1 MSYQP
6 LLMSY
11 EQAVELRQ
19 HINTDS
25 LIGLSIAE
33 ELEALEAYMPIGIEI
48 PGHGE
53 AGGYEHN
60 RHKQNYIHLDLAGRL
75 YLITEDKRYLDY
87 ATNMLIE
94 YAKVYKTRELN
105 ISRDSNKPGRL
116 FHQTLNEN
124 MWMLYSSCAYSCI
137 RHELTKAQQQL
148 IENDLFKVML
158 EMFVVTYA
166 ENFDIIHNHGL
177 WSVASA
183 GICAYAINDQA
194 IVDKAL
200 YGLKGDSVSGG
211 FIAQL
216 TQLFSPDGYYMEG
229 PYYHR
234 FSLRPIFLF
243 AETIERRQPEVGI
256 YQLKD
261 EVIKTTA
268 YAVMSTA
275 FPNGTLPA
283 LNDSS
288 RTMDIKDL
296 GILLATNICF
306 ERYEQNETLL
316 AMAKHQGKVW
326 VHSTGATLSV
336 ALDNNAEVANFNWGS
351 LSLTDGSEGEC
362 GGVTILRHRDT
373 KSDDS
378 MALLWYGQ
386 HGSDAKLHSAL
397 DHGHFDGLHLSLFNN
412 NQEFINDYGYGR
424 WVNIEPKFGGRY
436 IPENITYCKQT
447 IAHNTVVVDQVSQNQ
462 GVTAIAQQHFGE
474 KHFTLLANEVSNE
487 ATNKTGDGKLQAMS
501 AFARDYY
508 TGVDQ
513 QRTVI
518 MLESEQFEK
527 PLIID
532 LFRIISKEE
541 HSYDYPVHYNG
552 QIIRANFEYQSHK
565 NISTVG
571 DAYGYQHLWNLGQ
584 GKVEG
589 SSLTTWLMGSSYYSL
604 ISSANK
610 DSEVIFARTGANDP
624 NFNLRNEPMLILRQ
638 KAANHLFA
646 NVYETH
652 GYFNEAIEASL
663 NARGQVD
670 SVTVLHADDSA
681 SVVSLNLV
689 DGKQI
694 KVCVSNVLGVNETT
708 STTIVIGAE
717 LVSWT
722 GHVAVINE

>member
-11 EQAVELRQ
+11 EQAAELRQ
-19 HINTDS
+19 HIGVDS
-25 LIGLSIAE
+25 LIGRSIATE
-33 ELEALEAYMPIGIEI
+33 IAALEAYMPIGIEI

-75 YLITEDKRYLDY
+75 YLITEEKRYLDY
-87 ATNMLIE
+87 ATEVLVE
-94 YAKVYKTRELN
+94 YAKVYKHRELN

-137 RHELTKAQQQL
+137 RHELPEAQQQL

-158 EMFVVTYA
+158 EMFVETYA

-194 IVDKAL
+194 TVDKAI
-200 YGLKGDSVSGG
+200 YGLKGDSVTGG

-243 AETIERRQPEVGI
+243 AETIERRQPEIGI

-275 FPNGTLPA
+275 FPDGTLPA

-306 ERYEQNETLL
+306 DRYEQNDTLL
-316 AMAKHQGKVW
+316 AMAKHQDEVW
-326 VHSTGATLSV
+326 VHNTGATLSN
-336 ALDNNAEVANFNWGS
+336 ALDNNADVANFNWGS
-351 LSLTDGSEGEC
+351 LSLTDGAKGEC
-362 GGVTILRHRDT
+362 GGVTILRHRDA

-412 NQEFINDYGYGR
+412 NQEFTNDYGYGR

-447 IAHNTVVVDQVSQNQ
+447 IAHNTVVVDGISQNQ
-462 GVTAIAQQHFGE
+462 GSTAIAQQHNGE
-474 KHFTLLANEVSNE
+474 KHFTILANGSSE
-487 ATNKTGDGKLQAMS
+487 TKLQAMS

-508 TGVDQ
+508 PGIDQ

-518 MLESEQFEK
+518 LVELDGFEK

-532 LFRIISKEE
+532 LFRMISDEQ
-541 HSYDYPVHYNG
+541 HSYDYPVHYKG
-552 QIIRANFEYQSHK
+552 QIIRTDFEYSTNK
-565 NISTVG
+565 SLSTVG
-571 DAYGYQHLWNLGQ
+571 SESGYQHLWNLGQ
-584 GKVEG
+584 GKVEK
-589 SSLTTWLMGSSYYSL
+589 SSLTTWLMGDTYYSL
-604 ISSANK
+604 ISSAND

-624 NFNLRNEPMLILRQ
+624 DFNLRSEPMFILRQ
-638 KAANHLFA
+638 KAASHLFA

-663 NARGQVD
+663 NARGRVT
-670 SVTVLHADDSA
+670 SVEVLQADDIA
-681 SVVSLNLV
+681 SVVSLHLDDESQV
-689 DGKQI
+689 
-694 KVCVSNVLGVNETT
+694 KVCVSNVVGVNDNTET
-708 STTIVIGAE
+708 SVIINGE
-717 LVSWT
+717 TLNWT
-722 GHVAVINE
+722 GPVTIIS

>member
-6 LLMSY
+6 LLISY
-11 EQAVELRQ
+11 QEAAELRQ
-19 HINTDS
+19 HLNSDS
-25 LIGLSIAE
+25 LIGRSIAE
-33 ELEALEAYMPIGIEI
+33 EIQALEDYMPIGIEI

-87 ATNMLIE
+87 ATNMLVE
-94 YAKVYKTRELN
+94 YAKVYKHRELS

-137 RHELTKAQQQL
+137 RHELTEDQQQL

-194 IVDKAL
+194 TVDKAL
-200 YGLKGDSVSGG
+200 YGLKGDSETGG

-216 TQLFSPDGYYMEG
+216 QQLFSPDGYYMEG

-256 YQLKD
+256 YKLKD
-261 EVIKTTA
+261 GVIKTTA

-275 FPNGTLPA
+275 FPDGTLPA

-288 RTMDIKDL
+288 RTMDINDL

-306 ERYEQNETLL
+306 DRYEENETLL

-326 VHSTGATLSV
+326 VHSTGATLSK
-336 ALDNNAEVANFNWGS
+336 ALDNNPDVASFNWGS
-351 LSLTDGSEGEC
+351 LTLTDGADGEC
-362 GGVTILRHRDT
+362 GAVSILRHRDEKT
-373 KSDDS
+373 ADDS

-436 IPENITYCKQT
+436 IPENKSYCKQT
-447 IAHNTVVVDQVSQNQ
+447 IAHNTVVIDQISQNQ
-462 GVTAIAQQHFGE
+462 GSTAIAQQHNGE
-474 KHFTLLANEVSNE
+474 KHFTLM
-487 ATNKTGDGKLQAMS
+487 GDNKLQAMS

-508 TGVDQ
+508 PGVDQ

-518 MLESEQFEK
+518 MLEDEVFEK
-527 PLIID
+527 PLIVD
-532 LFRIISKEE
+532 LFRIISEEE
-541 HSYDYPVHYNG
+541 HSYDYALHYKG
-552 QIIRANFEYQSHK
+552 QIIRTDFDYEAHK
-565 NISTVG
+565 SASTLG
-571 DAYGYQHLWNLGQ
+571 DDHGYQHLWNLGQ

-589 SSLTTWLMGSSYYSL
+589 SSLTTWLMGNSYYSL
-604 ISSANK
+604 ISSANES
-610 DSEVIFARTGANDP
+610 SEVIFARTGANDP
-624 NFNLRNEPMLILRQ
+624 EFNLRSEPALILRQ

-670 SVTVLHADDSA
+670 SVNVLLADDTA
-681 SVVSLNLV
+681 SVVALNLV
-689 DGKQI
+689 GDKQI
-694 KVCVSNVLGVNETT
+694 KVAVCNAVGVNESTETT
-708 STTIVIGAE
+708 VTVDGET
-717 LVSWT
+717 LSWT
-722 GHVAVINE
+722 GPVAIIK

>member
-11 EQAVELRQ
+11 EQAAELRQ
-19 HINTDS
+19 HVNTKS
-25 LIGLSIAE
+25 LIDLSIGE
-33 ELEALEAYMPIGIEI
+33 EIEALEAYMPIGIEI

-87 ATNMLIE
+87 ATTMLVE
-94 YAKVYKTRELN
+94 YAKVYKHRELN

-137 RHELTKAQQQL
+137 RHELTAEQQQL

-158 EMFVVTYA
+158 EMFVETYA

-194 IVDKAL
+194 TVNKAI

-243 AETIERRQPEVGI
+243 AETIERRQPEIGI

-275 FPNGTLPA
+275 FPDGTLPA

-306 ERYEQNETLL
+306 DRYEQNETLL
-316 AMAKHQGKVW
+316 AMAKHQNKVW
-326 VHSTGATLSV
+326 VHNTGASLSN
-336 ALDNNAEVANFNWGS
+336 ALDNNADVANFNWGS
-351 LSLTDGSEGEC
+351 LSLTDGAAGEC
-362 GGVTILRHRDT
+362 GGVTILRHRDA

-412 NQEFINDYGYGR
+412 NQEYTHDYGYGR

-436 IPENITYCKQT
+436 IPENKSYCKQT

-474 KHFTLLANEVSNE
+474 KHFTLLGES
-487 ATNKTGDGKLQAMS
+487 KLQAMS
-501 AFARDYY
+501 AYARDYY
-508 TGVDQ
+508 PCIDQ

-518 MLESEQFEK
+518 MLESETFEK
-527 PLIID
+527 PLIVD
-532 LFRIISKEE
+532 LFRIISEQE
-541 HSYDYPVHYNG
+541 HSYDYPVHYSG
-552 QIIRANFEYQSHK
+552 QIIRTDFDYQAHK
-565 NISTVG
+565 SLTTVG

-589 SSLTTWLMGSSYYSL
+589 SSLTTWLMTNNYYSL
-604 ISSANK
+604 ISSANEN
-610 DSEVIFARTGANDP
+610 SEVIFARTGANDP
-624 NFNLRNEPMLILRQ
+624 DFNLRSEPVMILRQ
-638 KAANHLFA
+638 QAANHLFA
-646 NVYETH
+646 NIYETH

-663 NARGQVD
+663 DARGQVE
-670 SVTVLHADDSA
+670 SVKVLHNDNHA
-681 SVVSLNLV
+681 SIVSINLTS
-689 DGKQI
+689 GKQMQ
-694 KVCVSNVLGVNETT
+694 VCVSNIVGVDADTEN
-708 STTIVIGAE
+708 SISVAGKTISWKGA
-717 LVSWT
+717 
-722 GHVAVINE
+722 VAVFE

>member
-6 LLMSY
+6 LLISY
-11 EQAVELRQ
+11 EQAAELGQ
-19 HINTDS
+19 YVGTDS

-33 ELEALEAYMPIGIEI
+33 EIEALEAYMPIGIEI

-87 ATNMLIE
+87 ATTMLVE
-94 YAKVYKTRELN
+94 YAKVYKHRELN

-137 RHELTKAQQQL
+137 RHELTEDQQQL

-158 EMFVVTYA
+158 EMFVETYA

-194 IVDKAL
+194 TVDKAI

-243 AETIERRQPEVGI
+243 AETIERRQPEIGI

-306 ERYEQNETLL
+306 DRYEQNETLL

-326 VHSTGATLSV
+326 VHNTGATLSNT
-336 ALDNNAEVANFNWGS
+336 LENNADVANFSWGS
-351 LSLTDGSEGEC
+351 LSLTDGSAGEC
-362 GGVTILRHRDT
+362 GGVTILRHRDA

-412 NQEFINDYGYGR
+412 NQEFTHDYGYGR

-436 IPENITYCKQT
+436 IPENKTYCKQT
-447 IAHNTVVVDQVSQNQ
+447 IAHNTVVVDQISQNQ
-462 GVTAIAQQHFGE
+462 GVTAIAQVHNGE
-474 KHFTLLANEVSNE
+474 KHFTLLDDS
-487 ATNKTGDGKLQAMS
+487 KLQGMS

-508 TGVDQ
+508 PGIDQ
-513 QRTVI
+513 QRTVLMVELAGI
-518 MLESEQFEK
+518 EK
-527 PLIID
+527 PVIVD
-532 LFRIISKEE
+532 LFRMISEE
-541 HSYDYPVHYNG
+541 QHSYDYPVHYTG
-552 QIIRANFEYQSHK
+552 QIVRTNFEYQGHNSL
-565 NISTVG
+565 STVG
-571 DAYGYQHLWNLGQ
+571 DDHGYQHLWNVGQ
-584 GKVEG
+584 GKVEN
-589 SSLTTWLMGSSYYSL
+589 SSLTTWLMGDSYYTL
-604 ISSANK
+604 ISSANEN
-610 DSEVIFARTGANDP
+610 SEFIFARTGANDP
-624 NFNLRNEPMLILRQ
+624 DFNLRSEPMFILRQ
-638 KAANHLFA
+638 QGANHLFA

-652 GYFNEAIEASL
+652 GYFNEAVEASL
-663 NARGQVD
+663 DARGQVD
-670 SVTVLHADDSA
+670 SVTVLHSDDSA
-681 SVVSLNLV
+681 SIVSLNLV
-689 DGKQI
+689 SGKQVQ
-694 KVCVSNVLGVNETT
+694 VCVSNVVDVAETT
-708 STTIVIGAE
+708 ENNITVDGKVI
-717 LVSWT
+717 SWT
-722 GHVAVINE
+722 GAVAIFE

>member
-11 EQAVELRQ
+11 EQAAELRQ
-19 HINTDS
+19 HIGKDS
-25 LIGLSIAE
+25 LIGHSIAE
-33 ELEALEAYMPIGIEI
+33 EIEALEAYMPIGIEI

-75 YLITEDKRYLDY
+75 YLITGDKRYLDY
-87 ATNMLIE
+87 ATTMLVE
-94 YAKVYKTRELN
+94 YAKVYKTRDLN
-105 ISRDSNKPGRL
+105 ISRDTNKPGRL

-124 MWMLYSSCAYSCI
+124 MWMLYASCAYSCI
-137 RHELTKAQQQL
+137 RHELTEDQQQL

-194 IVDKAL
+194 TVDKAL

-243 AETIERRQPEVGI
+243 AEAIERRQPEVGI
-256 YQLKD
+256 YKLKN

-275 FPNGTLPA
+275 FPDGTLPA

-306 ERYEQNETLL
+306 DRYEQNETLL
-316 AMAKHQGKVW
+316 AMAKHQNHVW
-326 VHSTGATLSV
+326 VHNTGATLSN
-336 ALDNNAEVANFNWGS
+336 ALENNAEVPNFNWGS
-351 LSLTDGSEGEC
+351 LSLTDGAEGEC
-362 GGVTILRHRDT
+362 GGVTILRHRDA

-436 IPENITYCKQT
+436 IPENKSYCKQT
-447 IAHNTVVVDQVSQNQ
+447 IAHNTVVIDQTSQNQ
-462 GVTAIAQQHFGE
+462 GVTAIAQQHNGE
-474 KHFTLLANEVSNE
+474 KHFTLL
-487 ATNKTGDGKLQAMS
+487 GDGKLQAMS

-508 TGVDQ
+508 QGVDQ

-518 MLESEQFEK
+518 MLESEAFEK
-527 PLIID
+527 PLIVD
-532 LFRIISKEE
+532 LFRIISEEE
-541 HSYDYPVHYNG
+541 HTYDYPVHYKG
-552 QIIRANFEYQSHK
+552 QIIRTDFEYQTHK
-565 NISTVG
+565 SLTTVG
-571 DAYGYQHLWNLGQ
+571 DAHGYQHLWNLGQ

-589 SSLTTWLMGSSYYSL
+589 SSLTTWLMGSTYYSL

-624 NFNLRNEPMLILRQ
+624 DFNLRNEPMFMLRQ

-652 GYFNEAIEASL
+652 GYFNESVEASL
-663 NARGQVD
+663 NARGQVE
-670 SVTVLHADDSA
+670 TVEVLQADDTA
-681 SVVSLNLV
+681 SVVALLLV
-689 DGKQI
+689 TGKHI
-694 KVCVSNVLGVNETT
+694 KVCVSNLVGVDASTET
-708 STTIVIGAE
+708 SVNINGEV
-717 LVSWT
+717 VSWT
-722 GHVAVINE
+722 GPVAVIS

>member
-6 LLMSY
+6 LLISF
-11 EQAVELRQ
+11 EQAAELRQ
-19 HINTDS
+19 HLNTDT
-25 LIGLSIAE
+25 LMGRSIAE
-33 ELEALEAYMPIGIEI
+33 EIAALEAYMPIGIEI

-53 AGGYEHN
+53 GGGYEHN

-87 ATNMLIE
+87 ATTMLVE
-94 YAKVYKTRELN
+94 YAKVYKTLELN
-105 ISRDSNKPGRL
+105 ISLDSNKPGRL

-137 RHELTKAQQQL
+137 RHELTEEQQQL

-158 EMFVVTYA
+158 EMFVETYA

-194 IVDKAL
+194 TVDKAI
-200 YGLKGDSVSGG
+200 YGLIGDSVSGG

-243 AETIERRQPEVGI
+243 AETIERRQPEIGI

-268 YAVMSTA
+268 FAVMSTA

-306 ERYEQNETLL
+306 DRYEQNETLL
-316 AMAKHQGKVW
+316 AMAKHQDKVW
-326 VHSTGATLSV
+326 VHNTGVTLSNV
-336 ALDNNAEVANFNWGS
+336 LENDTDVANFNWGS

-362 GGVTILRHRDT
+362 GGVTILRHRDA
-373 KSDDS
+373 KDDDS

-412 NQEFINDYGYGR
+412 NQEFTHDYGYGR

-436 IPENITYCKQT
+436 IPENKSYCKQT
-447 IAHNTVVVDQVSQNQ
+447 IAHNTVVVDQISQNQ

-474 KHFTLLANEVSNE
+474 KHFTLL
-487 ATNKTGDGKLQAMS
+487 GDSKLQGMS

-508 TGVDQ
+508 PGIDQ
-513 QRTVI
+513 QRSVL
-518 MLESEQFEK
+518 MVELEGFEK
-527 PLIID
+527 PLIVD
-532 LFRIISKEE
+532 LFRMISEE
-541 HSYDYPVHYNG
+541 QHSYDYPVHYSG
-552 QIIRANFEYQSHK
+552 QIIRTDFEYQCQS
-565 NISTVG
+565 NLSTVG
-571 DAYGYQHLWNLGQ
+571 ETHGYQHLWNLGQ
-584 GKVEG
+584 GKVED
-589 SSLTTWLMGSSYYSL
+589 SSLTTWLMGESYYSL
-604 ISSANK
+604 ISSANEN
-610 DSEVIFARTGANDP
+610 SEFIFARLGANDP
-624 NFNLRNEPMLILRQ
+624 DFNLRSEPMFILRQ
-638 KAANHLFA
+638 QGANHLFA

-652 GYFNEAIEASL
+652 GYFNESVEASL
-663 NARGQVD
+663 DARGQVE
-670 SVTVLHADDSA
+670 SVTVLHSDDSA
-681 SVVSLNLV
+681 SVVSINLV
-689 DGKQI
+689 SSKKVQ
-694 KVCVSNVLGVNETT
+694 VCVSNITDVNAETKN
-708 STTIVIGAE
+708 SIIINGETIIWKGP
-717 LVSWT
+717 
-722 GHVAVINE
+722 VAVFQ

>member
-6 LLMSY
+6 LLISF
-11 EQAVELRQ
+11 EEAAALRK
-19 HINTDS
+19 HLNKDS
-25 LIGLSIAE
+25 LIGHSIAE
-33 ELEALEAYMPIGIEI
+33 EIEALESYMPIGIEI

-87 ATNMLIE
+87 ATSMLIE

-137 RHELTKAQQQL
+137 RHELTDDQQQL

-158 EMFVVTYA
+158 EMFVETYA

-194 IVDKAL
+194 TVDKAV

-243 AETIERRQPEVGI
+243 AETIERRQPEIGI
-256 YQLKD
+256 YKLKD

-268 YAVMSTA
+268 FAVMSTA

-306 ERYEQNETLL
+306 KRYEQNETLL

-326 VHSTGATLSV
+326 VHHTGEALSN
-336 ALDNNAEVANFNWGS
+336 ALDKNADVANFNWGS
-351 LSLTDGSEGEC
+351 LSLTDGAQGEC
-362 GGVTILRHRDT
+362 GGITILRHRDVQ
-373 KSDDS
+373 SDDS

-412 NQEFINDYGYGR
+412 NQEFTHDYGYGR

-436 IPENITYCKQT
+436 IPENKTYCKQT
-447 IAHNTVVVDQVSQNQ
+447 IAHNTVVVDQISQNQ

-474 KHFTLLANEVSNE
+474 KHFTLL
-487 ATNKTGDGKLQAMS
+487 GDDKLQAMS
-501 AFARDYY
+501 AFARGYY
-508 TGVDQ
+508 PGVDQ

-518 MLESEQFEK
+518 MAELEGFEK

-532 LFRIISKEE
+532 LFRMISDEQ
-541 HSYDYPVHYNG
+541 HCYDYPVHYTG
-552 QIIRANFEYQSHK
+552 QIVHTNFEYQQHSSLNTLGEAH
-565 NISTVG
+565 
-571 DAYGYQHLWNLGQ
+571 GYQHLWNIGQ
-584 GKVEG
+584 GKVEK
-589 SSLTTWLMGSSYYSL
+589 SSLTTWLMGDSYYSL
-604 ISSANK
+604 ISSANEN
-610 DSEVIFARTGANDP
+610 SEFIFARTGANDP
-624 NFNLRNEPMLILRQ
+624 DFNLRSEPMFVLRQ
-638 KAANHLFA
+638 KGDNHLFA

-663 NARGQVD
+663 NARGLVH
-670 SVTVLHADDSA
+670 SVTVLHSNDDA
-681 SVVSLNLV
+681 SVVAINLV
-689 DGKQI
+689 SGKQI
-694 KVCVSNVLGVNETT
+694 KVCVANRVDVDAQTNNNVEINGE
-708 STTIVIGAE
+708 
-717 LVSWT
+717 
-722 GHVAVINE
+722 VINWQGAVALI

>member
-11 EQAVELRQ
+11 EQAAELRQ
-19 HINTDS
+19 YVGTDS

-33 ELEALEAYMPIGIEI
+33 EIEALEAYMPIGIEI

-87 ATNMLIE
+87 ATNMLVE
-94 YAKVYKTRELN
+94 YAKVYKHRELN

-137 RHELTKAQQQL
+137 RHELTEEQQQL

-158 EMFVVTYA
+158 EMFVETYA

-194 IVDKAL
+194 TVDKAI

-243 AETIERRQPEVGI
+243 AETIERRQPEIGI

-306 ERYEQNETLL
+306 DRYEKNETLL
-316 AMAKHQGKVW
+316 AMAKHQGHVW
-326 VHSTGATLSV
+326 VHNTGATLSE
-336 ALDNNAEVANFNWGS
+336 ALDNNAGVPNFNWGS
-351 LSLTDGSEGEC
+351 LSLTDGAEGEC
-362 GGVTILRHRDT
+362 GGVSILRHRDA

-436 IPENITYCKQT
+436 IPENKSYCKQT
-447 IAHNTVVVDQVSQNQ
+447 IAHNTVVVDQISQNQ
-462 GVTAIAQQHFGE
+462 GTTAIAQQHNGE
-474 KHFTLLANEVSNE
+474 KHFTLM
-487 ATNKTGDGKLQAMS
+487 GDNKLQAMS
-501 AFARDYY
+501 AYARDYY
-508 TGVDQ
+508 PGVDQ

-518 MLESEQFEK
+518 MAELEGFEK
-527 PLIID
+527 PLVID
-532 LFRIISKEE
+532 LFRIITEEE
-541 HSYDYPVHYNG
+541 HSYDYPVHYKG
-552 QIIRANFEYQSHK
+552 QIIRNDFDYDAPKSLK
-565 NISTVG
+565 TLG
-571 DAYGYQHLWNLGQ
+571 DEHGYQHLWNLGQ

-589 SSLTTWLMGSSYYSL
+589 SSLTTWLMGNTYYSL

-610 DSEVIFARTGANDP
+610 NSEFIFARTGANDP
-624 NFNLRNEPMLILRQ
+624 DFNLRSEPVFILRQ

-663 NARGQVD
+663 NARGQVE
-670 SVTVLHADDSA
+670 SVEVLQADNTA
-681 SVVSLNLV
+681 SVVVINLV
-689 DGKQI
+689 DKKQI
-694 KVCVSNVLGVNETT
+694 KVAVANAMGVDENTNTSVSINGET
-708 STTIVIGAE
+708 
-717 LVSWT
+717 VSWT
-722 GHVAVINE
+722 GPVAIIR

>member
-11 EQAVELRQ
+11 EQAAELRQ
-19 HINTDS
+19 HIGADS
-25 LIGLSIAE
+25 LIGRSIAE
-33 ELEALEAYMPIGIEI
+33 EISALEAYMPIGIEI
-48 PGHGE
+48 AGYGE

-87 ATNMLIE
+87 ATNMLVE
-94 YAKVYKTRELN
+94 YAKVYKHRELS

-137 RHELTKAQQQL
+137 RHELTEDQQQL

-194 IVDKAL
+194 TVDKAL

-256 YQLKD
+256 YKLKN

-275 FPNGTLPA
+275 FPDGTLPA

-306 ERYEQNETLL
+306 DRYEQNETLL
-316 AMAKHQGKVW
+316 AMAKHQNHVW
-326 VHSTGATLSV
+326 VHNTGATLSN
-336 ALDNNAEVANFNWGS
+336 ALENNAEVPNFNWGS
-351 LSLTDGSEGEC
+351 LSLTDGAEGEC
-362 GGVTILRHRDT
+362 GGVTILRHRDA

-436 IPENITYCKQT
+436 IPENKSYCKQT
-447 IAHNTVVVDQVSQNQ
+447 IAHNTVVIDQTSQNQ
-462 GVTAIAQQHFGE
+462 GVTAIAQQHNGE
-474 KHFTLLANEVSNE
+474 KHFTLL
-487 ATNKTGDGKLQAMS
+487 GDGKLQAMS

-508 TGVDQ
+508 QGVDQ

-518 MLESEQFEK
+518 MLESEEFEK
-527 PLIID
+527 PLIVD
-532 LFRIISKEE
+532 LFRIISEEE
-541 HSYDYPVHYNG
+541 HTYDYPVHYKG
-552 QIIRANFEYQSHK
+552 QIIRTDFEYQTHK
-565 NISTVG
+565 SLTTIG
-571 DAYGYQHLWNLGQ
+571 DAHGYQHLWNLGQ

-589 SSLTTWLMGSSYYSL
+589 SSLTTWLMGDSYYSL
-604 ISSANK
+604 ISSANA

-624 NFNLRNEPMLILRQ
+624 DFNLRNEPMFMLRQ

-652 GYFNEAIEASL
+652 GYFNESVEASL
-663 NARGQVD
+663 NARGQIE
-670 SVTVLHADDSA
+670 TVEVLQADDTA
-681 SVVSLNLV
+681 SVVALHLV
-689 DGKQI
+689 TGKHI
-694 KVCVSNVLGVNETT
+694 KVCVSNLVGVDT
-708 STTIVIGAE
+708 STKTSVTINGEVI
-717 LVSWT
+717 SWT
-722 GHVAVINE
+722 GPVAIIK

>member
-11 EQAVELRQ
+11 EQAAELRQ
-19 HINTDS
+19 HINADS
-25 LIGLSIAE
+25 LIGRSIATE
-33 ELEALEAYMPIGIEI
+33 IAALEAYMPIGIEI

-87 ATNMLIE
+87 ATTVLVE
-94 YAKVYKTRELN
+94 YAKVYKHRELN
-105 ISRDSNKPGRL
+105 ISRDSNKPGRI

-137 RHELTKAQQQL
+137 RHELSEEQQLL

-158 EMFVVTYA
+158 EMFVETYA

-194 IVDKAL
+194 TVDKAI
-200 YGLKGDSVSGG
+200 YGLKGDSVTGG

-243 AETIERRQPEVGI
+243 AETIERRQPEIGI

-275 FPNGTLPA
+275 FPDGTLPA

-306 ERYEQNETLL
+306 DRYEQNDTLL
-316 AMAKHQGKVW
+316 AMAKHQDEVW
-326 VHSTGATLSV
+326 VHNTGATLSN
-336 ALDNNAEVANFNWGS
+336 ALTNNADVANFNWGS
-351 LSLTDGSEGEC
+351 LSLTDGAEGEC
-362 GGVTILRHRDT
+362 GGVTILRHRDA

-412 NQEFINDYGYGR
+412 NQEFTNDYGYGR

-447 IAHNTVVVDQVSQNQ
+447 IAHNTVVVDEISQNQ
-462 GVTAIAQQHFGE
+462 GSTAIAQQHNGE
-474 KHFTLLANEVSNE
+474 KHFTILANETANDSGE
-487 ATNKTGDGKLQAMS
+487 TKLQAMS

-508 TGVDQ
+508 PGIDQ

-518 MLESEQFEK
+518 LVELDGFEK

-532 LFRIISKEE
+532 LFRMISDEQ
-541 HSYDYPVHYNG
+541 HSYDYPVHYKG
-552 QIIRANFEYQSHK
+552 QIIRTDYEYQTNKSL
-565 NISTVG
+565 STVG
-571 DAYGYQHLWNLGQ
+571 TQSGYQHLWHLGQ
-584 GKVEG
+584 GKVNG
-589 SSLTTWLMGSSYYSL
+589 SSLTTWLMGDTYYSL
-604 ISSANK
+604 ISSAN
-610 DSEVIFARTGANDP
+610 DNSEVIFARTGANDP
-624 NFNLRNEPMLILRQ
+624 DFNLRNEPMFILRQ

-663 NARGQVD
+663 NARGK
-670 SVTVLHADDSA
+670 VTAVEVLQADDVA
-681 SVVSLNLV
+681 SVVILHLDDES
-689 DGKQI
+689 QI
-694 KVCVSNVLGVNETT
+694 KVCVSNVVGVNDNTET
-708 STTIVIGAE
+708 SVIINGE
-717 LVSWT
+717 TLSWT
-722 GHVAVINE
+722 GPVAIIS

>member
-6 LLMSY
+6 LLISY
-11 EQAVELRQ
+11 EQAAELRQ
-19 HINTDS
+19 HLNTDS
-25 LIGLSIAE
+25 LMGRSIAE
-33 ELEALEAYMPIGIEI
+33 EIAALEAYMPIGIEI

-87 ATNMLIE
+87 ATNMLVE
-94 YAKVYKTRELN
+94 YATVYPTRELN
-105 ISRDSNKPGRL
+105 ISRDTNKPGRL

-124 MWMLYSSCAYSCI
+124 MWMLYASCAYSCI
-137 RHELTKAQQQL
+137 RHELTDSQQHL
-148 IENDLFKVML
+148 IETDLFKVML
-158 EMFVVTYA
+158 KMFVETYA

-194 IVDKAL
+194 TVDKAI

-243 AETIERRQPEVGI
+243 AETIERRQPEIGI

-261 EVIKTTA
+261 QVIKTTA

-288 RTMDIKDL
+288 RSMDIKDL

-306 ERYEQNETLL
+306 DRYEQNETLL
-316 AMAKHQGKVW
+316 AMAKHQDHVW
-326 VHSTGATLSV
+326 VHNTGATLSD
-336 ALDNNAEVANFNWGS
+336 ALDNNSEVANFSWGS

-362 GGVTILRHRDT
+362 GGITILRHRDA

-412 NQEFINDYGYGR
+412 NQEFTHDYGYGR

-436 IPENITYCKQT
+436 IPENKTYCKQT

-462 GVTAIAQQHFGE
+462 GVTAIAQQRFGE
-474 KHFTLLANEVSNE
+474 KHFTLLGES
-487 ATNKTGDGKLQAMS
+487 KLQGMS

-508 TGVDQ
+508 PGVDQ
-513 QRTVI
+513 QRSVL
-518 MLESEQFEK
+518 MVELAGFEK
-527 PLIID
+527 PLIVD
-532 LFRIISKEE
+532 LFRMISEEE
-541 HSYDYPVHYNG
+541 HSYDYPVHYTG
-552 QIIRANFEYQSHK
+552 QIIRTDFEYQCQSSL
-565 NISTVG
+565 STVG
-571 DAYGYQHLWNLGQ
+571 DDYGYQHLWNLGQ
-584 GKVEG
+584 GKVEN
-589 SSLTTWLMGSSYYSL
+589 SSLTTWLMGESYYSL
-604 ISSANK
+604 ISSANEN
-610 DSEVIFARTGANDP
+610 SEFIFARTGANDP
-624 NFNLRNEPMLILRQ
+624 DFNLRSEPMFILRQ
-638 KAANHLFA
+638 QGANHLFA

-652 GYFNEAIEASL
+652 GYFNESVEASL
-663 NARGQVD
+663 DARGQVE
-670 SVTVLHADDSA
+670 SVTVLHSDDNA

-689 DGKQI
+689 SGKKVQI
-694 KVCVSNVLGVNETT
+694 CVSNIVDVTDKTENSVIVNGET
-708 STTIVIGAE
+708 INWQGA
-717 LVSWT
+717 
-722 GHVAVINE
+722 VAVFE

>member
-11 EQAVELRQ
+11 EQAAELRQ
-19 HINTDS
+19 HIGADS
-25 LIGLSIAE
+25 LIGRSIAE
-33 ELEALEAYMPIGIEI
+33 EIAALEAYMPIGIEI

-75 YLITEDKRYLDY
+75 YLITGEKRYLDY
-87 ATNMLIE
+87 ATTMLVE
-94 YAKVYKTRELN
+94 YAKVYKHRELN

-137 RHELTKAQQQL
+137 RHELTEDQQQL

-194 IVDKAL
+194 TVDKAL

-256 YQLKD
+256 YKLKN

-275 FPNGTLPA
+275 FPDGTLPA

-306 ERYEQNETLL
+306 DRYEANETLL
-316 AMAKHQGKVW
+316 AMAKHQGHVW
-326 VHSTGATLSV
+326 VHNTGATLSK
-336 ALDNNAEVANFNWGS
+336 ALENNAEVSNFNWGS
-351 LSLTDGSEGEC
+351 LSLTDGAEGEC
-362 GGVTILRHRDT
+362 GGITILRHRDA

-436 IPENITYCKQT
+436 IPENKSYCKQT
-447 IAHNTVVVDQVSQNQ
+447 IAHNTVVIDQTSQNQ
-462 GVTAIAQQHFGE
+462 GVTSIAQQHNGE
-474 KHFTLLANEVSNE
+474 KHFTLL
-487 ATNKTGDGKLQAMS
+487 GDGKLQAMS

-508 TGVDQ
+508 QGVDQ

-518 MLESEQFEK
+518 MLESEEFEK
-527 PLIID
+527 PLIVD
-532 LFRIISKEE
+532 LFRIISEEE
-541 HSYDYPVHYNG
+541 HTYDYPVHYKG
-552 QIIRANFEYQSHK
+552 QIIRTDFEYQTHK
-565 NISTVG
+565 SLNTLG
-571 DAYGYQHLWNLGQ
+571 DEHGYQHLWNLGQ
-584 GKVEG
+584 GKVAG
-589 SSLTTWLMGSSYYSL
+589 SSLTTWLMGDSYYSL
-604 ISSANK
+604 ISSANEN
-610 DSEVIFARTGANDP
+610 SEVIFARTGANDP
-624 NFNLRNEPMLILRQ
+624 DFNLRNEPMFMLRQ

-652 GYFNEAIEASL
+652 GYFNESVEASL
-663 NARGQVD
+663 NARGQVE
-670 SVTVLHADDSA
+670 TVEVLQADDTA
-681 SVVSLNLV
+681 SVVALHLV
-689 DGKQI
+689 TGKHI
-694 KVCVSNVLGVNETT
+694 KVCVSNLVGVDT
-708 STTIVIGAE
+708 STETSVNINGETI
-717 LVSWT
+717 SWT
-722 GHVAVINE
+722 GPVAVIN

>member
-1 MSYQP
+1 
-6 LLMSY
+6 MSY
-11 EQAVELRQ
+11 EQAAELRQ
-19 HINTDS
+19 HVGADS
-25 LIGLSIAE
+25 LIGRSITE
-33 ELEALEAYMPIGIEI
+33 EIQSLEAYMPIGIEI

-75 YLITEDKRYLDY
+75 YLITGEKRYLDY
-87 ATNMLIE
+87 ATTMLIE
-94 YAKVYKTRELN
+94 YAKVYKTRDLN

-137 RHELTKAQQQL
+137 RHKLTEDQQQL

-194 IVDKAL
+194 TVDKAL

-256 YQLKD
+256 YKLKN

-275 FPNGTLPA
+275 FPDGTLPA

-306 ERYEQNETLL
+306 DRYEQNDTLL
-316 AMAKHQGKVW
+316 AMAKHQNHVW
-326 VHSTGATLSV
+326 VHNTGATLSK
-336 ALDNNAEVANFNWGS
+336 ALENNAEVPNFNWGS
-351 LSLTDGSEGEC
+351 LSLTDGAEGEC
-362 GGVTILRHRDT
+362 GGVTILRHRDA

-436 IPENITYCKQT
+436 IPENKSYCKQT
-447 IAHNTVVVDQVSQNQ
+447 IAHNTVVIDQISQNQ
-462 GVTAIAQQHFGE
+462 GITAIAQQHNGE
-474 KHFTLLANEVSNE
+474 KHFTVLP
-487 ATNKTGDGKLQAMS
+487 NKSGDSELQAMS

-508 TGVDQ
+508 PGVDQ
-513 QRTVI
+513 QRTII
-518 MLESEQFEK
+518 MLESNPFEK

-532 LFRIISKEE
+532 LFRIISEEE
-541 HSYDYPVHYNG
+541 HTYDYPVHYKG
-552 QIIRANFEYQSHK
+552 QIIRTDFEYQTHK
-565 NISTVG
+565 RLNTVG
-571 DAYGYQHLWNLGQ
+571 DAHGYQHLWNLGQ

-589 SSLTTWLMGSSYYSL
+589 SSLTTWLMGDTYYSL
-604 ISSANK
+604 ISSANA

-624 NFNLRNEPMLILRQ
+624 DFNLRNEPMFILRQ
-638 KAANHLFA
+638 KAKNHLFA

-652 GYFNEAIEASL
+652 GYFNESVEASL
-663 NARGQVD
+663 NARGQVE
-670 SVTVLHADDSA
+670 SVEVLHCDKMA
-681 SVVSLNLV
+681 SIIAINLMNN
-689 DGKQI
+689 KQV
-694 KVCVSNVLGVNETT
+694 KVCINNTVGVNKNTT
-708 STTIVIGAE
+708 SDVIVNNQKI
-717 LVSWT
+717 SWT
-722 GHVAVINE
+722 GPVAVK

>member
-11 EQAVELRQ
+11 EQAAELRQ
-19 HINTDS
+19 YVDSDS
-25 LIGLSIAE
+25 LIGLSISE
-33 ELEALEAYMPIGIEI
+33 EIDALEAYMPIGIEI

-87 ATNMLIE
+87 ATTMLIE
-94 YAKVYKTRELN
+94 YAKVYKYRELN

-137 RHELTKAQQQL
+137 RHQLTEQQQQL

-158 EMFVVTYA
+158 EMFVETYA

-194 IVDKAL
+194 TVDKAI

-243 AETIERRQPEVGI
+243 AETIERRQPEIGI

-306 ERYEQNETLL
+306 DRYEQNETLL

-326 VHSTGATLSV
+326 VHNTGATLSN
-336 ALDNNAEVANFNWGS
+336 ALQDNAEVPNFNWGS
-351 LSLTDGSEGEC
+351 LSLSDGAEGEC

-373 KSDDS
+373 QADDS

-436 IPENITYCKQT
+436 IPENTSYCKQT
-447 IAHNTVVVDQVSQNQ
+447 IAHNTVVVDQTSQNQ
-462 GVTAIAQQHFGE
+462 GTTAIAQQHFGE
-474 KHFTLLANEVSNE
+474 QHFTLL
-487 ATNKTGDGKLQAMS
+487 DDQKLQAMS
-501 AFARDYY
+501 AYARDYY
-508 TGVDQ
+508 PGIDQ

-518 MLESEQFEK
+518 MAELEGFEK

-532 LFRIISKEE
+532 LFRLISEEE
-541 HSYDYPVHYNG
+541 HSYDYPVHYQG
-552 QIIRANFEYQSHK
+552 QIIRNDFDYEANKSL
-565 NISTVG
+565 NTLG
-571 DAYGYQHLWNLGQ
+571 DAFGYQHLWNLGQ
-584 GKVEG
+584 GKIEK
-589 SSLTTWLMGSSYYSL
+589 SSLTTWLMGNTYYSL
-604 ISSANK
+604 ISSANEN
-610 DSEVIFARTGANDP
+610 SEFIFARTGANDP
-624 NFNLRNEPMLILRQ
+624 DFNLRNEPLFILRQ

-663 NARGQVD
+663 NARGLVE
-670 SVTVLHADDSA
+670 SVEVLHSDNKA
-681 SVVSLNLV
+681 SVVMIHLS
-689 DGKQI
+689 DQKQL
-694 KVCVSNVLGVNETT
+694 KVCVNNQVGVNAETIT
-708 STTIVIGAE
+708 SITINGEQIT
-717 LVSWT
+717 WT
-722 GHVAVINE
+722 GAVSII

>member
-6 LLMSY
+6 LLISY
-11 EQAVELRQ
+11 EQAAELRQ
-19 HINTDS
+19 HLGADS
-25 LIGLSIAE
+25 LIGRSIAE
-33 ELEALEAYMPIGIEI
+33 EIAALEAYMPIGIEI

-75 YLITEDKRYLDY
+75 YLITEDQRYLDY
-87 ATNMLIE
+87 ATTMLVE
-94 YAKVYKTRELN
+94 YAKVYKHRELN

-124 MWMLYSSCAYSCI
+124 MWMLYSSTAYSCI
-137 RHELTKAQQQL
+137 RHKLTDDQQQL

-158 EMFVVTYA
+158 EMFVETYA

-194 IVDKAL
+194 TVDKAL

-243 AETIERRQPEVGI
+243 AEAIERRQPEVGI

-275 FPNGTLPA
+275 FPDGTLPA

-306 ERYEQNETLL
+306 DRYEQNETLL
-316 AMAKHQGKVW
+316 AMAKHQGHVW
-326 VHSTGATLSV
+326 VHNTGATLSK
-336 ALDNNAEVANFNWGS
+336 ALENNAEVSNFNWGS
-351 LSLTDGSEGEC
+351 LSLTDGPEGEC
-362 GGVTILRHRDT
+362 GGVTILRHRDAQA
-373 KSDDS
+373 DDS

-436 IPENITYCKQT
+436 IPENKSYCKQT
-447 IAHNTVVVDQVSQNQ
+447 IAHNTVVIDQVSQNQ
-462 GVTAIAQQHFGE
+462 GTTAIAQQHNGE
-474 KHFTLLANEVSNE
+474 KHFTLL
-487 ATNKTGDGKLQAMS
+487 GDGKLQAMS

-508 TGVDQ
+508 QGVDQ

-518 MLESEQFEK
+518 MLESEEFEK
-527 PLIID
+527 PLIVD
-532 LFRIISKEE
+532 LFRIISEEE
-541 HSYDYPVHYNG
+541 HSYDYPVHYKG
-552 QIIRANFEYQSHK
+552 QIIRTDFDYTAHK
-565 NISTVG
+565 SLSTMG
-571 DAYGYQHLWNLGQ
+571 DDFGYQHLWNLGQ
-584 GKVEG
+584 GKVAG
-589 SSLTTWLMGSSYYSL
+589 SSLTTWLMGNTYYSL
-604 ISSANK
+604 ISSANEN
-610 DSEVIFARTGANDP
+610 SEVIFARTGANDP
-624 NFNLRNEPMLILRQ
+624 DFNLRNEPLFVLRQ

-652 GYFNEAIEASL
+652 GYFNESVEASL
-663 NARGQVD
+663 NARGQVEK
-670 SVTVLHADDSA
+670 VEVLQADDTA
-681 SVVSLNLV
+681 SVVALHLV
-689 DGKQI
+689 TGKQL
-694 KVCVSNVLGVNETT
+694 KVCVSNLVGVDASTET
-708 STTIVIGAE
+708 SVNINGESIN
-717 LVSWT
+717 WT
-722 GHVAVINE
+722 GPVAIIK

>member
-6 LLMSY
+6 LLISY
-11 EQAVELRQ
+11 EQAAELRQ
-19 HINTDS
+19 HLGADS
-25 LIGLSIAE
+25 LIGRSIAE
-33 ELEALEAYMPIGIEI
+33 EIAALEAYMPIGIEI

-87 ATNMLIE
+87 ATNMLVE
-94 YAKVYKTRELN
+94 YAKVYKHRELN

-137 RHELTKAQQQL
+137 RHELTEEQQQL

-158 EMFVVTYA
+158 EMFVETYA

-194 IVDKAL
+194 TVDKAI

-243 AETIERRQPEVGI
+243 AETIERRQPEIGI
-256 YQLKD
+256 YQFKD

-306 ERYEQNETLL
+306 DRYEKNETLL
-316 AMAKHQGKVW
+316 AMAKHQGHVW
-326 VHSTGATLSV
+326 VHNTGATLSE
-336 ALDNNAEVANFNWGS
+336 ALDNNAGVPNFNWGS
-351 LSLTDGSEGEC
+351 LSLTDGAEGEC
-362 GGVTILRHRDT
+362 GGVSILRHRDA

-436 IPENITYCKQT
+436 IPENKSYCKQT
-447 IAHNTVVVDQVSQNQ
+447 IAHNTVVVDQISQNQ
-462 GVTAIAQQHFGE
+462 GTTAIAQQHNGE
-474 KHFTLLANEVSNE
+474 KHFTLM
-487 ATNKTGDGKLQAMS
+487 GDNKLQAMS
-501 AFARDYY
+501 AYARDYY
-508 TGVDQ
+508 PGVDQ

-518 MLESEQFEK
+518 MAELEGFEK
-527 PLIID
+527 PLVID
-532 LFRIISKEE
+532 LFRIITEEE
-541 HSYDYPVHYNG
+541 HSYDYPVHYKG
-552 QIIRANFEYQSHK
+552 QIIRNDFDYDAPKSLK
-565 NISTVG
+565 TLG
-571 DAYGYQHLWNLGQ
+571 DEHGYQHLWNLGQ

-589 SSLTTWLMGSSYYSL
+589 SSLTTWLMGNTYYSL

-610 DSEVIFARTGANDP
+610 NSEFIFARTGANDP
-624 NFNLRNEPMLILRQ
+624 DFNLRSEPVFILRQ

-663 NARGQVD
+663 NARGQVE
-670 SVTVLHADDSA
+670 SVEVLQADNTA
-681 SVVSLNLV
+681 SVVAINLV
-689 DGKQI
+689 DKKQI
-694 KVCVSNVLGVNETT
+694 KVAVANAMGVDENTNTSVSINGET
-708 STTIVIGAE
+708 
-717 LVSWT
+717 VSWT
-722 GHVAVINE
+722 GPVAIIR

>member
-11 EQAVELRQ
+11 EQAAELRQ
-19 HINTDS
+19 HIGADS
-25 LIGLSIAE
+25 LIGRSIATE
-33 ELEALEAYMPIGIEI
+33 IAALEAYMPIGIEI

-87 ATNMLIE
+87 ATEVLVE
-94 YAKVYKTRELN
+94 YAKVYKHRELN

-137 RHELTKAQQQL
+137 RHELSEDQQLL

-158 EMFVVTYA
+158 EMFVETYA

-194 IVDKAL
+194 TVDKAI
-200 YGLKGDSVSGG
+200 YGLKGDSVTGG

-243 AETIERRQPEVGI
+243 AETIERRQPEIGI

-275 FPNGTLPA
+275 FPDGTLPA

-306 ERYEQNETLL
+306 DRYEQNDTLL
-316 AMAKHQGKVW
+316 AMAKHQDEVW
-326 VHSTGATLSV
+326 VHNTGATLSN
-336 ALDNNAEVANFNWGS
+336 ALANNADVANFNWGS
-351 LSLTDGSEGEC
+351 LSLTDGAQGEC
-362 GGVTILRHRDT
+362 GGVTILRHRDA

-412 NQEFINDYGYGR
+412 NQEFTNDYGYGR

-447 IAHNTVVVDQVSQNQ
+447 IAHNTVVVDGISQNQ
-462 GVTAIAQQHFGE
+462 GSTAIAQKHNGE
-474 KHFTLLANEVSNE
+474 KHFTILAEDNSGE
-487 ATNKTGDGKLQAMS
+487 TKLQAMS

-508 TGVDQ
+508 PGIDQ

-518 MLESEQFEK
+518 LVELDGFEK

-532 LFRIISKEE
+532 LFRMISDEQ
-541 HSYDYPVHYNG
+541 HSYDYPVHYKG
-552 QIIRANFEYQSHK
+552 QIIRTDFEYTTNKSL
-565 NISTVG
+565 STVG
-571 DAYGYQHLWNLGQ
+571 TESGYQHLWNLGQ
-584 GKVEG
+584 GKVEK
-589 SSLTTWLMGSSYYSL
+589 SSLTTWLMGDTYYSL
-604 ISSANK
+604 ISSAND

-624 NFNLRNEPMLILRQ
+624 DFNLRSEPMFILRQ
-638 KAANHLFA
+638 KAASHLFA

-663 NARGQVD
+663 NARGRVT
-670 SVTVLHADDSA
+670 SVEVLQADDIA
-681 SVVSLNLV
+681 SVVALHLDDESHV
-689 DGKQI
+689 
-694 KVCVSNVLGVNETT
+694 KVCVSNAVGVNDSTET
-708 STTIVIGAE
+708 SVSINGETIN
-717 LVSWT
+717 WT
-722 GHVAVINE
+722 GPVAVLS

>member
-11 EQAVELRQ
+11 EQAAELRQ
-19 HINTDS
+19 HIGADS
-25 LIGLSIAE
+25 LIGRSIATE
-33 ELEALEAYMPIGIEI
+33 IAALEAYMPIGIEI

-87 ATNMLIE
+87 ATEVLVE
-94 YAKVYKTRELN
+94 YAKVYKHRELN

-137 RHELTKAQQQL
+137 RHELSEDQQLL

-158 EMFVVTYA
+158 EMFVETYA

-194 IVDKAL
+194 TVDKAI
-200 YGLKGDSVSGG
+200 YGLKGDSVTGG

-243 AETIERRQPEVGI
+243 AETIERRQPEIGI

-275 FPNGTLPA
+275 FPDGALPA

-306 ERYEQNETLL
+306 DRYEQNDTLL
-316 AMAKHQGKVW
+316 AMAKHQDEVW
-326 VHSTGATLSV
+326 VHNTGATLSN
-336 ALDNNAEVANFNWGS
+336 ALANNADVANFNWGS
-351 LSLTDGSEGEC
+351 LSLTDGAQGEC
-362 GGVTILRHRDT
+362 GGVTILRHRDAQ
-373 KSDDS
+373 SDDS

-412 NQEFINDYGYGR
+412 NQEFTNDYGYGR

-447 IAHNTVVVDQVSQNQ
+447 IAHNTVVVDGISQNQ
-462 GVTAIAQQHFGE
+462 GSTAIAQKHNGE
-474 KHFTLLANEVSNE
+474 KHFTILAEDNSGE
-487 ATNKTGDGKLQAMS
+487 TKLQAMS

-508 TGVDQ
+508 PGIDQ

-518 MLESEQFEK
+518 LVELDDFEK

-532 LFRIISKEE
+532 LFRMISDEQ
-541 HSYDYPVHYNG
+541 HSYDYPVHYKG
-552 QIIRANFEYQSHK
+552 QIIRTDFEYTTNKSL
-565 NISTVG
+565 STVG
-571 DAYGYQHLWNLGQ
+571 TESGYQHLWNLGQ
-584 GKVEG
+584 GKVEK
-589 SSLTTWLMGSSYYSL
+589 SSLTTWLMGDTYYSL
-604 ISSANK
+604 ISSAND

-624 NFNLRNEPMLILRQ
+624 DFNLRSEPMFILRQ

-663 NARGQVD
+663 NARGRVT
-670 SVTVLHADDSA
+670 SVEVLQADDVA
-681 SVVSLNLV
+681 SVVALHLDDESHV
-689 DGKQI
+689 
-694 KVCVSNVLGVNETT
+694 KVCVSNAVGVNDSTET
-708 STTIVIGAE
+708 SVSINDETIN
-717 LVSWT
+717 WT
-722 GHVAVINE
+722 GPVAVLR

>member
-11 EQAVELRQ
+11 EQAAELRQ
-19 HINTDS
+19 HLGADS
-25 LIGLSIAE
+25 LIGASIAE
-33 ELEALEAYMPIGIEI
+33 EIAALEAYIPIGIEI

-87 ATNMLIE
+87 ATTMLVE

-137 RHELTKAQQQL
+137 RHELTEAQQQL

-194 IVDKAL
+194 TVDKAL

-256 YQLKD
+256 YKLKN

-275 FPNGTLPA
+275 FPDGTLPA

-306 ERYEQNETLL
+306 DRYEQSETLL
-316 AMAKHQGKVW
+316 AMAKHQGHVW
-326 VHSTGATLSV
+326 VHNTGATLSN
-336 ALDNNAEVANFNWGS
+336 ALQNNKQVPNFNWGS
-351 LSLTDGSEGEC
+351 LSLTDGPEGEC

-436 IPENITYCKQT
+436 IPENKSYCKQT
-447 IAHNTVVVDQVSQNQ
+447 IAHNTVVIDQISQNQ

-474 KHFTLLANEVSNE
+474 KHFTLL
-487 ATNKTGDGKLQAMS
+487 GDPKLQAMS

-508 TGVDQ
+508 QGVDQ

-518 MLESEQFEK
+518 MLDSEEFEK

-532 LFRIISKEE
+532 LFRLISDQE
-541 HSYDYPVHYNG
+541 HSYDYPVHYKG
-552 QIIRANFEYQSHK
+552 QIIRTDFEYQTHSSL
-565 NISTVG
+565 NTIG
-571 DAYGYQHLWNLGQ
+571 DAHGYQHLWNLGQ
-584 GKVEG
+584 GKVDN
-589 SSLTTWLMGSSYYSL
+589 SSLITWLMGDTYYSL
-604 ISSANK
+604 ISSANT
-610 DSEVIFARTGANDP
+610 DSEVIFARTGANDAD
-624 NFNLRNEPMLILRQ
+624 FNLRNEPMFILRQ

-652 GYFNEAIEASL
+652 GYFNESVEASL
-663 NARGQVD
+663 NARGQVE
-670 SVTVLHADDSA
+670 SVEVLHCNNEA
-681 SVVSLNLV
+681 SVVAINLIG
-689 DGKQI
+689 DRII
-694 KVCVSNVLGVNETT
+694 KVCVSNLVGADENTASSITVDQETF
-708 STTIVIGAE
+708 
-717 LVSWT
+717 SWT
-722 GHVAVINE
+722 GPIAIK

>member
-11 EQAVELRQ
+11 EQAADLRQ
-19 HINTDS
+19 YVGTDS
-25 LIGLSIAE
+25 LIGRSIAE
-33 ELEALEAYMPIGIEI
+33 EIEALEAYMPMGIEI

-87 ATNMLIE
+87 ATTMLVE
-94 YAKVYKTRELN
+94 YAKVYKHRELN

-137 RHELTKAQQQL
+137 RHELTEDQQQL

-194 IVDKAL
+194 TVDKAI

-306 ERYEQNETLL
+306 DRYEQNETLL
-316 AMAKHQGKVW
+316 AMAKHQDHVW
-326 VHSTGATLSV
+326 VHNTGAALSN
-336 ALDNNAEVANFNWGS
+336 ALDSNAEVANFNWGS
-351 LSLTDGSEGEC
+351 LSLTDGAEGEC
-362 GGVTILRHRDT
+362 GGVTILRHRDA

-436 IPENITYCKQT
+436 IPENKSYCKQT
-447 IAHNTVVVDQVSQNQ
+447 IAHNTVVVDQISQNQ
-462 GVTAIAQQHFGE
+462 GSTAIAQQHNGE
-474 KHFTLLANEVSNE
+474 KHFTLLGNETS
-487 ATNKTGDGKLQAMS
+487 DRKLQAMS

-508 TGVDQ
+508 AGVDQ

-518 MLESEQFEK
+518 MLESEEFEK

-532 LFRIISKEE
+532 LFRMISEEE
-541 HSYDYPVHYNG
+541 HSYDYPVHYKG
-552 QIIRANFEYQSHK
+552 QIIRTNFEYQAHK
-565 NISTVG
+565 SLSTVG
-571 DAYGYQHLWNLGQ
+571 DDHGYQHLWNLGQ

-589 SSLTTWLMGSSYYSL
+589 SSLTTWLMGNSYYSL

-610 DSEVIFARTGANDP
+610 GSEVIFARTGANDP
-624 NFNLRNEPMLILRQ
+624 DFNLRNEPMFILRQ

-670 SVTVLHADDSA
+670 SVTVLHADDTA
-681 SVVSLNLV
+681 SVISLNLM
-689 DGKQI
+689 DNKQI
-694 KVCVSNVLGVNETT
+694 KICVSNLIDVDKHTQNSVLIKDE
-708 STTIVIGAE
+708 VIT
-717 LVSWT
+717 WT
-722 GHVAVINE
+722 GPIAIFNDSMAKH

>member
-1 MSYQP
+1 MTYQP

-11 EQAVELRQ
+11 EQAADLRQ
-19 HINTDS
+19 HVNTDS
-25 LIGLSIAE
+25 LIGGSIAE
-33 ELEALEAYMPIGIEI
+33 EIEALEAYMPIGIEI
-48 PGHGE
+48 PGYGE

-87 ATNMLIE
+87 ATTMLVE
-94 YAKVYKTRELN
+94 YAKVYKKRELN

-137 RHELTKAQQQL
+137 RRELTEAQQQL

-194 IVDKAL
+194 TVDKAL

-261 EVIKTTA
+261 QVIKTTA

-275 FPNGTLPA
+275 FPDGTLPA

-306 ERYEQNETLL
+306 DRYEQNETLL

-326 VHSTGATLSV
+326 VHNTGATLSK
-336 ALDNNAEVANFNWGS
+336 ALENNAKVSNFNWGS
-351 LSLTDGSEGEC
+351 LSLTDGPDGEC
-362 GGVTILRHRDT
+362 GGVTILRHRNA

-412 NQEFINDYGYGR
+412 NQEFTHDYGYGR

-436 IPENITYCKQT
+436 IPENKSYCKQT
-447 IAHNTVVVDQVSQNQ
+447 IAHNTVVIDQISQNQ

-474 KHFTLLANEVSNE
+474 KHFTLLANE
-487 ATNKTGDGKLQAMS
+487 TGNGKLQAMG
-501 AFARDYY
+501 AYAIDYY
-508 TGVDQ
+508 PGVDQ

-518 MLESEQFEK
+518 MAELEGFEK

-532 LFRIISKEE
+532 LFRMISEEE
-541 HSYDYPVHYNG
+541 HSYDYPVHYTG
-552 QIIRANFEYQSHK
+552 QIIRTNFEYETYKSL
-565 NISTVG
+565 SALG
-571 DAYGYQHLWNLGQ
+571 DAFGYQHLWNLGQ
-584 GKVEG
+584 GKVEK
-589 SSLTTWLMGSSYYSL
+589 SSLTTWLMGNTYYSL
-604 ISSANK
+604 VSSAN
-610 DSEVIFARTGANDP
+610 DNSEFIFARTGANDP
-624 NFNLRNEPMLILRQ
+624 DFNLRSEPMFILRQ
-638 KAANHLFA
+638 KGANHLFA

-652 GYFNEAIEASL
+652 GYFNEAVEASL
-663 NARGQVD
+663 NARGQID
-670 SVTVLHADDSA
+670 SVTVIHTDNTA
-681 SVVSLNLV
+681 SVIALNLI

-694 KVCVSNVLGVNETT
+694 KVCVSNVAGVNETT
-708 STTIVIGAE
+708 ATTITIGGE
-717 LVSWT
+717 VVSWT
-722 GHVAVINE
+722 GPVAVINE